1 MSDVMPESVE
11 IESLLADRQR
21 LQDWIAR
28 LDSAAGSA
36 PEPVRQRVRGDYEG
50 RLAEVVAR
58 LRGFTT
64 ALSASLQTVR
74 SQRDHLD
81 GLKAEAEEAE
91 AEAMLRHDVGE
102 FSDEQWETLARDC
115 RGKIEGLSG
124 DIARLSGEAGRLE
137 EVLGQVM
144 PPEPAPAPRARREGP
159 PRRAPG
165 DDIDVEVIEQDD
177 LTLVSHAPPAGDD
190 DAVVVY
196 DDDAL
201 RGSRE
206 RAAPVE
212 APRFTPKP
220 GAEARSRERG
230 VRTLRFPAATGDTA
244 AAPSV
249 DEMTFL
255 KSVTLDSQAGER
267 TAGEG
272 MGAGKAPRAGGTG
285 TKTLKCTE
293 CGAMNRPTEWYCER
307 CGAELAAL

>member
-1 MSDVMPESVE
+1 MSETMPEGVE

-28 LDSAAGSA
+28 LDAASGSA

-64 ALSASLQTVR
+64 ALSASLQNVR
-74 SQRDHLD
+74 SQREHLD

-102 FSDEQWETLARDC
+102 FTDEQWETIARDS

-124 DIARLSGEAGRLE
+124 DIARLSEEAARLE
-137 EVLGQVM
+137 EVLSQVV
-144 PPEPAPAPRARREGP
+144 PREPEERRPGRGAPRPAPQDEFQVRVIEPEEVTLMSHGSPGPDDTAIGYEEETLRRE
-159 PRRAPG
+159 RLAP
-165 DDIDVEVIEQDD
+165 
-177 LTLVSHAPPAGDD
+177 
-190 DAVVVY
+190 
-196 DDDAL
+196 
-201 RGSRE
+201 
-206 RAAPVE
+206 E

-220 GAEARSRERG
+220 GAEPRPRG
-230 VRTLRFPAATGDTA
+230 ARTLRFPVAPPGEAMG
-244 AAPSV
+244 APSV

-255 KSVTLDSQAGER
+255 KSVAFEGQAADRGTTEGAGR
-267 TAGEG
+267 TAK
-272 MGAGKAPRAGGTG
+272 AGTTAA
-285 TKTLKCTE
+285 KTLKCTE